1 MSAYELERQAN
12 IARNQGM
19 LAQLGL
25 ADKPLIPPG
34 ALNKKSKSG
43 NKGGKGKIKRKSP
56 AWEEPVEQRKCAR
69 FTGKKVDYVGLS
81 QFPDDVEERERHPG
95 SRHSSR
101 SNLGKRAAPFEIVH
115 ERVRRPRK
123 QVTYKEPEYSDDDSS
138 DDRVDSDDDDGCLC
152 KIETGLQ
159 SGRWIDCSRC
169 QRWVHFEC
177 AGIDPSTPEEE
188 LEDVTYTCAKCDRD
202 DDSSDEEGSA
212 PASFTQKRTAPMSV
226 AKDPD
231 RRQPAPQRRD
241 VQSST
246 DYSAEAV
253 YLPRSD
259 PIRALQIRSECHQQW
274 PCQTQHL
281 CQSRAR
287 KPVAQRDEQG
297 GQQHEHDAH

>member
-1 MSAYELERQAN
+1 M
-12 IARNQGM
+12 
-19 LAQLGL
+19 
-25 ADKPLIPPG
+25 
-34 ALNKKSKSG
+34 
-43 NKGGKGKIKRKSP
+43 
-56 AWEEPVEQRKCAR
+56 EQRKCAR

-202 DDSSDEEGSA
+202 DDSSDEEARRPPPSRRSA
-212 PASFTQKRTAPMSV
+212 PPRCLSQRSGPSPTRTATS
-226 AKDPD
+226 
-231 RRQPAPQRRD
+231 RRSKFHRLFRG
-241 VQSST
+241 
-246 DYSAEAV
+246 
-253 YLPRSD
+253 
-259 PIRALQIRSECHQQW
+259 
-274 PCQTQHL
+274 
-281 CQSRAR
+281 SRLS
-287 KPVAQRDEQG
+287 PSI
-297 GQQHEHDAH
+297 